1 MLLNLI
7 FFVRKYV
14 NTCCDALYLYSALGF
29 LELFPVCLARLAKDP
44 GVDQVSHHGPETC
57 RGLVRV
63 TFM

>member
-1 MLLNLI
+1 MLLYLN
-7 FFVRKYV
+7 FFVSKYV